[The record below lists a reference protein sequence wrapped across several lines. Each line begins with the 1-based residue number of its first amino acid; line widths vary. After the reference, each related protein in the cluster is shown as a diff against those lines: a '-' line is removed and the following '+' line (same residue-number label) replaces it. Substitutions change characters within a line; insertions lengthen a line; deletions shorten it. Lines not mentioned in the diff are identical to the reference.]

1 MWRFSVVRSLAS
13 FMNEVAKYQLADVAG
28 FLIFLIGA
36 RGSES
41 HQRRA
46 VSYLVLLLPFRV
58 TNVKQAKRDIGENYV
73 QTMQY
78 RVQITT
84 AKRLQVMEGFHCNM

>member
-28 FLIFLIGA
+28 FLIL
-36 RGSES
+36 ES
-41 HQRRA
+41 YQRRA

-58 TNVKQAKRDIGENYV
+58 TNVKQAKRDIGENYL
-73 QTMQY
+73 QTMQH
-78 RVQITT
+78 RLQITT
-84 AKRLQVMEGFHCNM
+84 AKRLQVMEGIHCNM